1 MKKIE
6 KLLKS
11 IFLSHKEIKLV
22 YFFGSMAEGNGGPRS
37 DWDFAFYL
45 EEKDKKKI
53 FKIKF
58 QLMDEIGRALKTD
71 KIDVIILNIV
81 ENLELKYEVIKNGQ
95 LIYEKEP
102 YKVLIEPRILQEY
115 FDYQIMMRKYNLTK
129 S

>member
-1 MKKIE
+1 
-6 KLLKS
+6 
-11 IFLSHKEIKLV
+11 
-22 YFFGSMAEGNGGPRS
+22 MAEGNGGPRS

-53 FKIKF
+53 FNIKF